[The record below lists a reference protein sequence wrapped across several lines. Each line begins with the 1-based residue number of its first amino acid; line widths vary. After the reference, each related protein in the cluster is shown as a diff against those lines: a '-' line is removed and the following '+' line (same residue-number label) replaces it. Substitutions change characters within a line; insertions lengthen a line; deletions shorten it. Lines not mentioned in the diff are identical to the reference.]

1 MTSRLI
7 VTIVIILFGIQ
18 DISAQEKDEDL
29 NKNGLSIFVGGV
41 TNSESSAFALGIDYQ
56 YRISKIVGVGLVMD
70 YSFGD
75 IESLLLAPAV
85 FLHVSALEF
94 VVAPGMELSN
104 DDISGIIRLGISYE
118 FDLTERLTL
127 SPSLLFDTERNGEE
141 SFVYGLAL
149 GIKL

>member
-1 MTSRLI
+1 MINRLI
-7 VTIVIILFGIQ
+7 ITIAIILVGFQ
-18 DISAQEKDEDL
+18 DLSGQEKDEDL
-29 NKNGLSIFVGGV
+29 NRNGLSIFVGGV

-104 DDISGIIRLGISYE
+104 DDISGIIRLGVSYE
-118 FDLTERLTL
+118 FELTERLTL
-127 SPSLLFDTERNGEE
+127 SPSLLYDTERNLEE
-141 SFVYGLAL
+141 SIVYGLAI